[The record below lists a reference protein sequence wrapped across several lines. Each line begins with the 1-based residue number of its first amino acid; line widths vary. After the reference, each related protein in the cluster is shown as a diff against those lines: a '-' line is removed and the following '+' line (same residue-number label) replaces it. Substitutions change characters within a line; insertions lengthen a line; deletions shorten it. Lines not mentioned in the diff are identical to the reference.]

1 MRFKFIIGI
10 LICLISLTGTALAYD
25 YYAVLDTPSD
35 DAPGAQY
42 IQYVTA
48 SVSGDVATFT
58 TKGIGSY
65 PTGWFDVVGLPE
77 GVSVVSVQDKDGNIL
92 IRGDDYTVSTSANI
106 DGFQYPGTH
115 TKIIFSVA
123 DFTSS
128 TSSPE
133 EKARLSQVKVK
144 FSGEF
149 TYPEALA
156 FGAHVAWGD
165 KIALSDGKLADSAKY
180 LGYGSITEVPEF
192 PTIAAPV
199 AAILGLMFI
208 FGRKKQE

>member
-1 MRFKFIIGI
+1 MRLKIINGTLI
-10 LICLISLTGTALAYD
+10 LLCLILLTGTALAAD
-25 YYAVLDTPSD
+25 YSAVLDTCNE
-35 DAPGAQY
+35 AGGEN

-48 SVSGDVATFT
+48 SISGDVATFT
-58 TKGIGSY
+58 TKGIGTY
-65 PTGWFDVVGLPE
+65 PTGWFDVAGLPE
-77 GVSVVSVQDKDGNIL
+77 GVTVVSVQDKDGNTL

-106 DGFQYPGTH
+106 DGFRYPGTH
-115 TKIIFSVA
+115 TKIVFSTA

-144 FSGEF
+144 FSGTF

-156 FGAHVAWGD
+156 FGAHVAWG
-165 KIALSDGKLADSAKY
+165 IAINGLDSAKY
-180 LGYGSITEVPEF
+180 MGYGGTTTQVPEF
-192 PTIAAPV
+192 PTMALPV